1 VIPEAAELFRA
12 TWHDA
17 PQHVVSAPGRA
28 NLIGEHTDYNGG
40 PVLPFAIDQRTWV
53 AAGPGA
59 GDAWEAISSLDGVR
73 RRLTPGGRLPPGW
86 TAYLGGVVHA
96 LREHGVTLPRSAR
109 VAVTSS
115 VPAGAGLSSSAALTV
130 ALVRALSA
138 LAGVRVSRSTI
149 AELAYRAE
157 HDHVGVRCGRMDQTI
172 AAFGREGHA
181 LLIEAATG
189 ARRHLPFARPVLL
202 VDTGRPHRLSAGALN
217 ERRAECEAALAR
229 IRRWRAGTRALA
241 ELSADDLG
249 EVETR
254 LPRVLARRVRHV
266 VTETSRTRLA
276 AAALAQNRF
285 RRLGEL
291 LVAGHASLRDDFTSS
306 CAEADAVVEWAVAN
320 GAWGARLTGAGWG
333 GTVVVVA
340 PDRMQAAV
348 RDSVTRRFA
357 RRFGRTPRTW
367 IVRASAGVRMERFR
381 RGAVY

>member
-1 VIPEAAELFRA
+1 M
-12 TWHDA
+12 
-17 PQHVVSAPGRA
+17 S
-28 NLIGEHTDYNGG
+28 GG
-40 PVLPFAIDQRTWV
+40 PN
-53 AAGPGA
+53 
-59 GDAWEAISSLDGVR
+59 
-73 RRLTPGGRLPPGW
+73 
-86 TAYLGGVVHA
+86 
-96 LREHGVTLPRSAR
+96 AR
-109 VAVTSS
+109 
-115 VPAGAGLSSSAALTV
+115 
-130 ALVRALSA
+130 
-138 LAGVRVSRSTI
+138 
-149 AELAYRAE
+149 
-157 HDHVGVRCGRMDQTI
+157 
-172 AAFGREGHA
+172 
-181 LLIEAATG
+181 
-189 ARRHLPFARPVLL
+189 
-202 VDTGRPHRLSAGALN
+202 
-217 ERRAECEAALAR
+217 
-229 IRRWRAGTRALA
+229 RRWRAGTRALA